1 MAWLE
6 LSVVTPCE
14 FTEPIVHLFA
24 KHGEG
29 RVAVEQQGG
38 FNPDEGETGPPA
50 DAPVTVRGYL
60 PVDATTDGR
69 RANID
74 VGLRLVGHLADI
86 PCLTERVI
94 DDSEWTNQEFE
105 PVRIGRRL
113 IVSPPGRKTAAGPDD
128 IVIPLAPGMAF
139 GTGHHPTTRMCL
151 EWLEDI
157 VQHDSQLLDVGT
169 GSGIL
174 AIAALKSAAGRAVCL
189 DIDQNAVNAATDN
202 LVRAGLAKAASVHVG
217 GLPHPEAPAGE
228 WDIVTA
234 NISAKVLC
242 ETAADLMECLDDDGV
257 LIASGLLAERR
268 DEVTSAFIEAGG
280 KVIEER
286 SSEDWVALKV
296 MRQ

>member
-6 LSVVTPCE
+6 LSVVTPAE

-38 FNPDEGETGPPA
+38 YNPDEGETGPPE

-60 PVDATTDGR
+60 PVDATTDSR

-74 VGLRLVGHLADI
+74 VGLRLVAHLTDI
-86 PCLTERVI
+86 SGVAAKVI
-94 DDSEWTNQEFE
+94 DDSEWLDQEFE

-113 IVSPPGRKTAAGPDD
+113 IVSPPGRDTATGPGD

-157 VQHDSQLLDVGT
+157 VQDDSQLLDVGT

-174 AIAALKSAAGRAVCL
+174 AIAALKSGARRAVCL
-189 DIDQNAVNAATDN
+189 DIDQNAVEAAQDN
-202 LVRAGLAKAASVHVG
+202 LVRADVAGAASVHAG
-217 GLPHPEAPAGE
+217 GLPHPEAPPGQ

-242 ETAADLMECLDDDGV
+242 ELAGNLLACLKDNGV

-268 DEVTSAFIEAGG
+268 DEVANALSEAGG
-280 KVIEER
+280 VVTEER
-286 SSEDWVALKV
+286 SSEDWVALRV